1 MKAVFIVSG
10 ENKNKAE
17 TALKKDD
24 EISRGSI
31 TMRDAKSLDFEEEG
45 IFFILD
51 ASEEAIKKAEE
62 LLSELGKK
70 YEKAGEVLKKVEEQE
85 NTATEG
91 FGNIL
96 GD

>member
-1 MKAVFIVSG
+1 MKVVFLVSS

-17 TALKKDD
+17 TALKGDD

-31 TMRDAKSLDFEEEG
+31 TIREAKSLGFEENG

-51 ASEEAIKKAEE
+51 APETAVKKAEE
-62 LLSELGKK
+62 LLKGLGKK
-70 YEKAGEVLKKVEEQE
+70 YKKASAVIKKVEEQE
-85 NTATEG
+85 NTAIEG

-96 GD
+96 GG

>member
-1 MKAVFIVSG
+1 MKEVFLVSS

-31 TMRDAKSLDFEEEG
+31 TMREAKSLGFKENG

-51 ASEEAIKKAEE
+51 SPEAAIKKAGE
-62 LLSELGKK
+62 LLKGIGEKYKK
-70 YEKAGEVLKKVEEQE
+70 ASAVLEKVEEQE
-85 NTATEG
+85 NTAIEG
-91 FGNIL
+91 FGSIL
-96 GD
+96 GG